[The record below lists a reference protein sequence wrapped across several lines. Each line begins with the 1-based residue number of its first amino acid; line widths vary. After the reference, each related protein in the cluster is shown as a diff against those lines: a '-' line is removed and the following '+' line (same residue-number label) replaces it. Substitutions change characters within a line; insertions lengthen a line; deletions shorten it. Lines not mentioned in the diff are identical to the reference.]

1 MQQAVHISKIFQCP
15 SLTQKCLCN
24 IGIAVGRLKAKLEE
38 EMKAIRIKRVEKTDG
53 EVKDNLL
60 KKHLARQYYPVEIKQ

>member
-1 MQQAVHISKIFQCP
+1 MQVAVQISKIFQCP

-38 EMKAIRIKRVEKTDG
+38 EMKAIRIKRVEKADG

-60 KKHLARQYYPVEIKQ
+60 KKHLAR